1 MSGRDVIGRLPYSL
15 TKKKGMPWIV
25 LPQIT
30 HFLGPAIDE
39 GPGNINTRFIRR
51 LEVTRELIEK
61 LPKVSFLQIKCHR
74 GVDDVIPFQEQRFKT
89 SVQFTHEIKSSS
101 KEDLWE
107 GIYTK
112 KRRVISR
119 TLESM
124 DVGVSDDPAAFMRF
138 YQDNLD
144 ARKIN
149 NTLNNDIC
157 KKLIENSMARKRG
170 QMYTVTNKDKKL
182 TAAIFCAW
190 DDNVSYHLLT
200 TRSQEAGSGDISA
213 LIWKAMLDASNRG
226 LIFDLGGLAGSG
238 SAFFYS
244 GFGANIRPRYVV
256 TKASLPVQLAFMLL
270 KSDAEYQYYI

>member
-1 MSGRDVIGRLPYSL
+1 
-15 TKKKGMPWIV
+15 
-25 LPQIT
+25 
-30 HFLGPAIDE
+30 
-39 GPGNINTRFIRR
+39 
-51 LEVTRELIEK
+51 
-61 LPKVSFLQIKCHR
+61 
-74 GVDDVIPFQEQRFKT
+74 
-89 SVQFTHEIKSSS
+89 
-101 KEDLWE
+101 
-107 GIYTK
+107 
-112 KRRVISR
+112 
-119 TLESM
+119 
-124 DVGVSDDPAAFMRF
+124 MRF